1 MKAKTLKEKI
11 KRLKEKG
18 WLDGTE
24 SFREIHRLYNLVFER
39 GTSYKKLVKSA
50 SNGLDRTRV
59 REAIASEDFERIP
72 LDLPAERDDIW
83 NYD

>member
-1 MKAKTLKEKI
+1 MKKLDLKTKK

-18 WLDGTE
+18 WSIEGE
-24 SFREIHRLYNLVFER
+24 SSREIHRLYNLIFER
-39 GTSYKKLVKSA
+39 GTSYKKFVKSA

>member
-1 MKAKTLKEKI
+1 MKVKSLKEKK

-18 WLDGTE
+18 WSIEGE
-24 SFREIHRLYNLVFER
+24 SSREIHRLYNLIFER
-39 GTSYKKLVKSA
+39 GTSYKKFVKSA

-59 REAIASEDFERIP
+59 REALAHEDFDKIP
-72 LDLPAERDDIW
+72 LDSRAEKEDIW

>member
-1 MKAKTLKEKI
+1 MTFDDKK
-11 KRLKEKG
+11 KRLKEYNH
-18 WLDGTE
+18 LDGSE
-24 SFREIHRLYNLVFER
+24 SPREIHRLYNIIFER
-39 GTSYKKLVKSA
+39 GTSYKKIVKKS

-59 REAIASEDFERIP
+59 REAIANEDFERIP